1 MSNYAPFEPLQESV
15 KEKEQMKR
23 KISLDNHKNIEQ
35 IVLKYNLK
43 KLKSDYLDM
52 NTYYIDSNGNISLS
66 KDYIIMTPKPQESVI
81 NLIINNFTSSFSFI
95 TGGKK

>member
-52 NTYYIDSNGNISLS
+52 NTYYIDSNGNILYSCAINSPNIS
-66 KDYIIMTPKPQESVI
+66 KASYSEAEHIRK
-81 NLIINNFTSSFSFI
+81 LNFNY
-95 TGGKK
+95 